1 MGQKRSAHCKSA
13 EELWFVCRC
22 GISTG
27 DPTLSNAEAFLMV
40 LEKWAVRLCNQK
52 KENLLKFIHRV

>member
-1 MGQKRSAHCKSA
+1 MCK
-13 EELWFVCRC
+13 C

-27 DPTLSNAEAFLMV
+27 DPTLSSAEAFLMV

-52 KENLLKFIHRV
+52 KRKPIKIHSQSLIPLG